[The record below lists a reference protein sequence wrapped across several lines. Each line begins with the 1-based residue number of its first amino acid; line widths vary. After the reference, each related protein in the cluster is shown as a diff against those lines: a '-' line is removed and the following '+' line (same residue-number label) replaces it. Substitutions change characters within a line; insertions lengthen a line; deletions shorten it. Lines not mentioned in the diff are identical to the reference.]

1 MNSSHKGYE
10 KRSNDLMQ
18 GKFEQLK
25 DTIKQ
30 RWGMVT
36 EKDLDTVVV
45 KLDQLP
51 GRLQATYGCASEQAE
66 K

>member
-45 KLDQLP
+45 KLDQP

>member
-1 MNSSHKGYE
+1 
-10 KRSNDLMQ
+10 MQ

-45 KLDQLP
+45 KLDQP

>member
-1 MNSSHKGYE
+1 MNSSDRRNE

-18 GKFEQLK
+18 GKFKQLK
-25 DTIKQ
+25 DAIKQ
-30 RWGMVT
+30 PWGTVT
-36 EKDLDTVVV
+36 DKDLDTVEV

-51 GRLQATYGCASEQAE
+51 SQLQSTCGCASEQAE